1 VQLDYSDV
9 VSQVGDASFTLKL
22 DNTKVTE
29 ANVRNFNRI
38 EIIEDGTVRW
48 VGFILRKTIS
58 FDTVKVRCQS
68 LIGILKKRLVGSSY
82 TLNGAV
88 DVQLQALLTA
98 INATEDTGISYG
110 DCDITTAINLTFSRN
125 DVYNVITQIANAVDG
140 EFIVGTDRKLYL
152 KTNVGTDLSS
162 SVVLE
167 YDVNR
172 VSAADILNFN
182 VDDDGDKIVTTVYGS
197 APSYTSTQSDASLIA
212 KFGLVEK
219 SSSQSSANTQTDLDN
234 LTAAVLQDTV
244 YAPEM
249 KLVPTVED
257 NFVIGDIVHIRI
269 KNKLV
274 DIEGDYKV
282 LSKSV
287 SIEGEQKLMTLKIN
301 ELLKT
306 LRMILRIYAIE

>member
-1 VQLDYSDV
+1 MKQIKVYDKDFNALTTFNRGEFVQLDYSDV

-29 ANVRNFNRI
+29 ANVRNLNRI

-182 VDDDGDKIVTTVYGS
+182 VDDDGDKIVTTVYGT
-197 APSYTSTQSDASLIA
+197 APSYTSTQGDASLIA

-219 SSSQSSANTQTDLDN
+219 SS
-234 LTAAVLQDTV
+234 
-244 YAPEM
+244 
-249 KLVPTVED
+249 
-257 NFVIGDIVHIRI
+257 
-269 KNKLV
+269 
-274 DIEGDYKV
+274 
-282 LSKSV
+282 
-287 SIEGEQKLMTLKIN
+287 
-301 ELLKT
+301 
-306 LRMILRIYAIE
+306 